1 MNQTLIKNI
10 NIWTMDERDSR
21 FFGWILLENGRIAS
35 MGEGETPDCESVI
48 DGEGGVLTPGLIDI
62 HSHIGLYEDGL
73 GFEGADGNEDTD
85 PATPHLRA
93 LDGVNP
99 FDRSFREALEAGVTA
114 AAVSPGSANPIGG
127 QIALLKTAGRRVDDM
142 ILKAPLAIKFALGEN
157 PKSVYHDKDETP
169 VTRMAT
175 AGIIREEL
183 YKAKEYF
190 SRKARAEDDPEQDEP
205 DFDIKMDAAMVQDT
219 EKMMGGLQQLTEKV
233 TSGAVKLNDET
244 QMKKISE
251 KFGEMTDYTF
261 SSSTGKGDYDLYI
274 WTNGA
279 DGRPA
284 SGGKTERYPY
294 LMKVQNVHVSE
305 KNLPRLLDKEFIQ
318 KGEFSGNSE
327 ALDILRSLLKVANVE
342 KAGVSV
348 GKVYGKDVL
357 LVTVPAGTTIP
368 QTAAPKTLT
377 T

>member
-1 MNQTLIKNI
+1 MKLFKK
-10 NIWTMDERDSR
+10 
-21 FFGWILLENGRIAS
+21 
-35 MGEGETPDCESVI
+35 
-48 DGEGGVLTPGLIDI
+48 VLAVALV
-62 HSHIGLYEDGL
+62 
-73 GFEGADGNEDTD
+73 GAM
-85 PATPHLRA
+85 
-93 LDGVNP
+93 
-99 FDRSFREALEAGVTA
+99 
-114 AAVSPGSANPIGG
+114 AVSMLTACGSSKSSKVKD
-127 QIALLKTAGRRVDDM
+127 ALK
-142 ILKAPLAIKFALGEN
+142 
-157 PKSVYHDKDETP
+157 
-169 VTRMAT
+169 
-175 AGIIREEL
+175 
-183 YKAKEYF
+183 
-190 SRKARAEDDPEQDEP
+190 
-205 DFDIKMDAAMVQDT
+205 DFDIKMDSAMVQDT

-261 SSSTGKGDYDLYI
+261 SSSTGKGNYDLYI

-279 DGRPA
+279 DGRLV
-284 SGGKTERYPY
+284 SSNKTEKYPY
-294 LMKVQNVHVSE
+294 LMKVQAAHVS
-305 KNLPRLLDKEFIQ
+305 KDGLKRLLQKEFVQ

-327 ALDILRSLLKVANVE
+327 AVDILRSLLKGAGVE

>member
-1 MNQTLIKNI
+1 MKLFKK
-10 NIWTMDERDSR
+10 
-21 FFGWILLENGRIAS
+21 
-35 MGEGETPDCESVI
+35 
-48 DGEGGVLTPGLIDI
+48 VLAVALV
-62 HSHIGLYEDGL
+62 
-73 GFEGADGNEDTD
+73 GAM
-85 PATPHLRA
+85 
-93 LDGVNP
+93 
-99 FDRSFREALEAGVTA
+99 
-114 AAVSPGSANPIGG
+114 AVSMLTACSGS
-127 QIALLKTAGRRVDDM
+127 
-142 ILKAPLAIKFALGEN
+142 
-157 PKSVYHDKDETP
+157 KSS
-169 VTRMAT
+169 
-175 AGIIREEL
+175 
-183 YKAKEYF
+183 KAKDAL
-190 SRKARAEDDPEQDEP
+190 K
-205 DFDIKMDAAMVQDT
+205 DFGIKMDSAMVQDT
-219 EKMMGGLQQLTEKV
+219 EKMMGGLQKLTGAV
-233 TSGAVKLNDET
+233 TSGTVKLNDET

-261 SSSTGKGDYDLYI
+261 SSSTGKGNYDLYI

-342 KAGVSV
+342 KAGISV